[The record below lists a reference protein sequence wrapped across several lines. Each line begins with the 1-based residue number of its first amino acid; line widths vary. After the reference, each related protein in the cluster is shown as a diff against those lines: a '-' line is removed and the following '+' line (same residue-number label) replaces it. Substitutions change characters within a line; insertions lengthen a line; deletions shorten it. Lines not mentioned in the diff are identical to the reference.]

1 MKKFNEM
8 VIDKI
13 VTLTKSKKNNFFL
26 CMYKMVNINKDTK
39 KNNDIETIVD
49 SIGRLWLNERNIDE
63 KLGHKNLPAIT
74 NKYDQEYK
82 KYRYELVNE
91 PKY

>member
-1 MKKFNEM
+1 
-8 VIDKI
+8 
-13 VTLTKSKKNNFFL
+13 
-26 CMYKMVNINKDTK
+26 MYKMVNINKDTS

-49 SIGRLWLNERNIDE
+49 SIGKLWVNEKNIAE

-74 NKYDQEYK
+74 NKYDQEYEK
-82 KYRYELVNE
+82 CRYELANE

>member
-1 MKKFNEM
+1 
-8 VIDKI
+8 
-13 VTLTKSKKNNFFL
+13 
-26 CMYKMVNINKDTK
+26 MVNINKDIS
-39 KNNDIETIVD
+39 KNNDIETIAD
-49 SIGRLWLNERNIDE
+49 SIGKLWVNEKNIEE

-82 KYRYELVNE
+82 KCRYELANE

>member
-1 MKKFNEM
+1 
-8 VIDKI
+8 
-13 VTLTKSKKNNFFL
+13 
-26 CMYKMVNINKDTK
+26 MYKMVNINKDTSK
-39 KNNDIETIVD
+39 TNDIETIVD
-49 SIGRLWLNERNIDE
+49 SIGKLWVNEKNIEE

-82 KYRYELVNE
+82 KCRYELANE

>member
-1 MKKFNEM
+1 
-8 VIDKI
+8 
-13 VTLTKSKKNNFFL
+13 
-26 CMYKMVNINKDTK
+26 MVNINKDTK

-91 PKY
+91 LKY

>member
-1 MKKFNEM
+1 
-8 VIDKI
+8 
-13 VTLTKSKKNNFFL
+13 
-26 CMYKMVNINKDTK
+26 MVNINKDTS

-49 SIGRLWLNERNIDE
+49 SIGKLWVNEKNIEE

-82 KYRYELVNE
+82 KCRYELANE

>member
-1 MKKFNEM
+1 
-8 VIDKI
+8 
-13 VTLTKSKKNNFFL
+13 
-26 CMYKMVNINKDTK
+26 MVNINKDTS

-49 SIGRLWLNERNIDE
+49 SIGKLWVNEKNIE
-63 KLGHKNLPAIT
+63 ERLGHKNLPAIT

-82 KYRYELVNE
+82 KCRYELANE

>member
-1 MKKFNEM
+1 
-8 VIDKI
+8 
-13 VTLTKSKKNNFFL
+13 
-26 CMYKMVNINKDTK
+26 MYKMVNINKDTS
-39 KNNDIETIVD
+39 KNNDIETRVD
-49 SIGRLWLNERNIDE
+49 SIGKLWVNEKNIEE

-82 KYRYELVNE
+82 KCRYELANE

>member
-1 MKKFNEM
+1 
-8 VIDKI
+8 
-13 VTLTKSKKNNFFL
+13 
-26 CMYKMVNINKDTK
+26 MYKMININKDTS

-49 SIGRLWLNERNIDE
+49 SIGKLWVNEKNIEE

-82 KYRYELVNE
+82 KCRYELANE